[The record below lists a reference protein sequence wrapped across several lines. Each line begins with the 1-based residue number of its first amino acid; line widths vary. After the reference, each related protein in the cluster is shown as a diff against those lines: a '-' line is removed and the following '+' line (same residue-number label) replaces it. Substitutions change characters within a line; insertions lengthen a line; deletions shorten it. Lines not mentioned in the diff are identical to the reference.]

1 MESEI
6 YQKVVEE
13 LVKHLP
19 AGWEKVDMYAE
30 VTEQH
35 CCVFYFAM
43 INGEYVYYYYLPQ
56 KYDVEVK
63 HLGEK
68 FLPILLP
75 DQQEKNWFSMS
86 FYLKNT
92 GEFNVEYD
100 YDEPEN
106 TVIYRNDWIKRHRD
120 ANTKKEDE

>member
-1 MESEI
+1 MENEI

-30 VTEQH
+30 VTEEH
-35 CCVFYFAM
+35 CSVSFFTM
-43 INGEYVYYYYLPQ
+43 IDGEYIYYHDLPK
-56 KYDVEVK
+56 KYDVDIK
-63 HLGEK
+63 YLSMK
-68 FLPILLP
+68 FFPILLP
-75 DQQEKNWFSMS
+75 DQQEKKWFSMS

-100 YDEPEN
+100 YDEAEDI
-106 TVIYRNDWIKRHRD
+106 VKYRDDWIVRHM
-120 ANTKKEDE
+120 KENEK